1 LAVLGEGGMGQVF
14 LAAGP
19 DGRLVALKLVHPA
32 LAADA
37 EFRAFTAGKWP
48 LPAPCPAP
56 VPMWSAPWRCL
67 NRRSNLCSLYEAMT
81 LVTPSRRA
89 AGG

>member
-37 EFRAFTAGKWP
+37 EFRARYRRKMAASRAVSGACTDVVGP
-48 LPAPCPAP
+48 LEMPQPTKQS
-56 VPMWSAPWRCL
+56 V
-67 NRRSNLCSLYEAMT
+67 
-81 LVTPSRRA
+81 LVV
-89 AGG
+89 